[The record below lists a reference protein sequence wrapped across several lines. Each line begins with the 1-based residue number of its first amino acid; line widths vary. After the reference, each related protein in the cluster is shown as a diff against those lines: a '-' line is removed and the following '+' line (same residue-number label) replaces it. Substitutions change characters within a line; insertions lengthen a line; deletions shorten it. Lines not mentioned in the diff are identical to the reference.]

1 MPAKERSGGAGKSVK
16 KSFHKMLYHQTTA
29 NQTIINEL
37 KIIPC
42 YKFEL
47 IRRSKGIVNLADL
60 KIMFGRLFEEI
71 ELTANT
77 KS

>member
-1 MPAKERSGGAGKSVK
+1 
-16 KSFHKMLYHQTTA
+16 MLYHHTTT
-29 NQTIINEL
+29 NQTIIKEL

-47 IRRSKGIVNLADL
+47 IRRSKGIINLGNL
-60 KIMFGRLFEEI
+60 KIMFGRLFEET

>member
-1 MPAKERSGGAGKSVK
+1 
-16 KSFHKMLYHQTTA
+16 MLYHHTTT
-29 NQTIINEL
+29 NQTIIKEL

-47 IRRSKGIVNLADL
+47 IRRSKGIINLANL
-60 KIMFGRLFEEI
+60 KIMFGRLFEET